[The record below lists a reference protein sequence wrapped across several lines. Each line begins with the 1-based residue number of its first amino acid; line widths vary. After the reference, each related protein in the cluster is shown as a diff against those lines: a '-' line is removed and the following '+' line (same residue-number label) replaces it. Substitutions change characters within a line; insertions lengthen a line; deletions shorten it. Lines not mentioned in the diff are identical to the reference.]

1 MKWFSAISE
10 EINASKAVAEVINF
24 MRPSFKGVSADLA
37 VLFVSEH
44 FAGEYERLPE
54 LLRTALPG
62 TILFG
67 CSAKS
72 VIGGGREVEDRSA
85 LSLTVGSLPG
95 VSFRPFHI
103 DPRTLR
109 PAS

>member
-10 EINASKAVAEVINF
+10 ETDASEAVAEVMDS
-24 MRPSFKGVSADLA
+24 MRSSFKSVSADLA
-37 VLFVSEH
+37 ILFVSEQ
-44 FAGEYERLPE
+44 FAGEYERLSE

-103 DPRTLR
+103 DPRMLH
-109 PAS
+109 